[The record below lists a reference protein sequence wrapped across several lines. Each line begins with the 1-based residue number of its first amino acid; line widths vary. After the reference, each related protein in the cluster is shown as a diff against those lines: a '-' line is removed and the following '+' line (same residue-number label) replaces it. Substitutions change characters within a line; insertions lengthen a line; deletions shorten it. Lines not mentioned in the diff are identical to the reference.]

1 MRNWNVL
8 VTVHENAYGRIRNL
22 LSEFGPIDRTVFF
35 NVLILQ
41 CHDVEEMLRR
51 LNEKIAAEPGL
62 LNFLARLIPV
72 AETFSFQTHE
82 EFEMQAREA
91 ALSFVERLKGKSFH
105 VRMHRRGFKGKISTV
120 EEERMLNEVILK
132 ALEDLGMPGRLN
144 FDDPDAI
151 VAVETLG
158 QHAGFSLWTREDL
171 KQYPFLRLT

>member
-1 MRNWNVL
+1 
-8 VTVHENAYGRIRNL
+8 
-22 LSEFGPIDRTVFF
+22 
-35 NVLILQ
+35 
-41 CHDVEEMLRR
+41 
-51 LNEKIAAEPGL
+51 
-62 LNFLARLIPV
+62 
-72 AETFSFQTHE
+72 
-82 EFEMQAREA
+82 
-91 ALSFVERLKGKSFH
+91 VERLKGKSFH